1 MRLVNR
7 VKSKS
12 HCHDVA
18 TTKVDSDSVD
28 GTHFDIN
35 YEESKN
41 DVSVSPMYTLS
52 YLYLMYEYSIVMYEY
67 SIVMYEYS
75 IVQQLLMMMRGVL
88 REHVI
93 VG

>member
-1 MRLVNR
+1 MNR

-35 YEESKN
+35 YEEGKN
-41 DVSVSPMYTLS
+41 DVSISPMYTLF
-52 YLYLMYEYSIVMYEY
+52 YLYLMYEYSIV
-67 SIVMYEYS
+67 
-75 IVQQLLMMMRGVL
+75 QQLIMMMRGVGMNDDDEVNVVRMSL
-88 REHVI
+88 QPI
-93 VG
+93 

>member
-7 VKSKS
+7 VNSKS

-28 GTHFDIN
+28 RIHFDIN

-41 DVSVSPMYTLS
+41 DVSVSPIYTLF
-52 YLYLMYEYSIVMYEY
+52 YLYLMYEYSIV
-67 SIVMYEYS
+67 
-75 IVQQLLMMMRGVL
+75 QQLIMMMRGVV
-88 REHVI
+88 REHMI

>member
-7 VKSKS
+7 VNSKS

-18 TTKVDSDSVD
+18 ITKVDSDSVD
-28 GTHFDIN
+28 GIHFDIN

-41 DVSVSPMYTLS
+41 DVSVSSIYTLF
-52 YLYLMYEYSIVMYEY
+52 YLYLMYEYSIV
-67 SIVMYEYS
+67 
-75 IVQQLLMMMRGVL
+75 QQLMMMMMRGVV
-88 REHVI
+88 REHMI